1 MVKSDLVN
9 ELFQSTIRYPKKLA
23 LASYNG
29 SFTYSELWHSVTEV
43 SKKLHSIGV
52 GPGDRVVFSH
62 NNNLDFIILHF
73 AVLKIRAISV
83 PIDMT
88 ISEANFDSI
97 IENVNPVVILADR
110 NWKKNILN
118 DKKLFVDISEFLSNY
133 NIDIQKEIEHY
144 EYQDNTSKNLAV
156 ILFTSGSTG
165 VPKGVMLSHANT
177 IHTVRNIINFCS
189 YNQNCT
195 ELVTLPL
202 THSFGL
208 GQVYSMLFSGGSAFI
223 ESGMLRMKR
232 IFKAMDDFHITGFPT
247 TPKGVDLIINQYSE
261 IFKNKGKDIKTIVV
275 NSAPLMPNQTE
286 ELQKILPNSKIYVY
300 YGLTEASRS
309 SFACLTDLG
318 PKMYSSVG
326 KAMNS
331 VDISIDN
338 TSGEIIISGP
348 TVSVGY
354 WPNELFKTSSNNY
367 PKLAS
372 GDIGRFDNDNNLY
385 ITGRIKD
392 QINIGGFK
400 VDPFEV
406 EKVVKK
412 FNQIKDIAVVGN
424 ITNDGEQVVYF
435 IVPSDL
441 ENFNETD
448 LRNYCR
454 GKIEHYKMPSKIIVI
469 EKLPE
474 GVNGKINRKQ
484 LLELIKSC

>member
-9 ELFQSTIRYPKKLA
+9 ELFQSTIRYPNKLA
-23 LASYNG
+23 LASYTD

-43 SKKLHSIGV
+43 GKKLQNIGV
-52 GPGDRVVFSH
+52 NAGDRVVFSL
-62 NNNLDFIILHF
+62 NNNSEFIILHF
-73 AVLKIRAISV
+73 AILKIRAISV
-83 PIDMT
+83 PIDIN
-88 ISEANFDSI
+88 ISESNFDSI
-97 IENVNPVVILADR
+97 IDNVNPVVIMADG
-110 NWKKNILN
+110 NWKKAIFS
-118 DKKLFVDISEFLSNY
+118 DKKLFVDTSEFLANS
-133 NIDIQKEIEHY
+133 NIDIRKEIEHY
-144 EYQDNTSKNLAV
+144 EYQNNNSKNLAV

-177 IHTVRNIINFCS
+177 IYTVRNIINFCG
-189 YNQNCT
+189 YNQSCT

-232 IFKAMDDFHITGFPT
+232 IFKAMDDYHITGFPT

-286 ELQKILPNSKIYVY
+286 ELQKILPKSKIYVY

-338 TSGEIIISGP
+338 ATGEIIISGP

-354 WPNELFKTSSNNY
+354 WPNELFENENVVLDKNTDHGLSRV
-367 PKLAS
+367 A
-372 GDIGRFDNDNNLY
+372 
-385 ITGRIKD
+385 
-392 QINIGGFK
+392 
-400 VDPFEV
+400 EV
-406 EKVVKK
+406 RE
-412 FNQIKDIAVVGN
+412 
-424 ITNDGEQVVYF
+424 
-435 IVPSDL
+435 
-441 ENFNETD
+441 
-448 LRNYCR
+448 
-454 GKIEHYKMPSKIIVI
+454 
-469 EKLPE
+469 LPD
-474 GVNGKINRKQ
+474 
-484 LLELIKSC
+484 ELKEPAK